1 MGFFKNIWDGL
12 LSLLAAI
19 ATFVVFGLPIWATHQ
34 AITYGIVP
42 AWVYLAV
49 VGLVFIGGNLG
60 LAFLHKALDGVAPLR
75 DRKRR

>member
-19 ATFVVFGLPIWATHQ
+19 VTFVVFGLPIWATHQ
-34 AITYGIVP
+34 AIVP

-60 LAFLHKALDGVAPLR
+60 LAFLRKALDGVAPLR